1 MSVFCHKIISN
12 DKVNLSKILSNTI
25 SPHPS
30 DHGWV
35 EEDGNLEP
43 LWFRREEL
51 IPEELT
57 EVLVDSIDAE
67 ALAENEDHEDFVSDD
82 ENDEIVSEESDDD

>member
-1 MSVFCHKIISN
+1 MQHIKRANFQVGIWKRSHEN
-12 DKVNLSKILSNTI
+12 DPEI
-25 SPHPS
+25 PHPS
-30 DHGWV
+30 NHGWV

-67 ALAENEDHEDFVSDD
+67 ALAENEDHEDSVSDD
-82 ENDEIVSEESDDD
+82 ENDEIVSEELDDD